1 MGIEDIMSEVQ
12 NSKEAVQSA
21 ILMVD
26 DATKSFSTLRN
37 IFLVSNVQAVYWIN
51 VIKMKLLSVYFK

>member
-26 DATKSFSTLRN
+26 DTTKSFSTLCN
-37 IFLVSNVQAVYWIN
+37 IFLVSIVQAVYWIN
-51 VIKMKLLSVYFK
+51 VIKRKLLSVYFI